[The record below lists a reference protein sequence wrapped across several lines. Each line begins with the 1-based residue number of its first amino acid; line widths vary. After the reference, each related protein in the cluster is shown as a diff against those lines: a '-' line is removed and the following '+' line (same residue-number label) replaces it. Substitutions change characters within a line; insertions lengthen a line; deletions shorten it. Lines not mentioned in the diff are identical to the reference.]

1 MLQRCFE
8 ALRPARPMVH
18 CITNSVTINDC
29 ANVLLAA
36 GARPIMADAPEES
49 AEITAA
55 CQALVLNLGM
65 LSPRKL
71 EAMVKSGH
79 QANRMGIPVVLDP
92 VGAGASALRT
102 RAVHTLLEEVRFAA
116 VRGNG
121 SEIRVLA
128 AGGENHGGVD
138 AAPGEC
144 APEQERAMAEA
155 LARRIHAVVAVTGET
170 DLVTDGTRTARCLGG
185 CAEMG
190 LVTGTGC
197 MLSALTGAL
206 LAVSPEQPF
215 AAVCT
220 AVCAMKTAG
229 ELARAALAPDE
240 GSGSYRVR
248 LIDAVNRLDG
258 PTLAARAQWEEL

>member
-36 GARPIMADAPEES
+36 GARPIMADDPEES

-55 CQALVLNLGM
+55 CRALVLNLGM

-92 VGAGASALRT
+92 VGAGASTLRT
-102 RAVHTLLEEVRFAA
+102 RAAYTLLEEVRFAA

-128 AGGENHGGVD
+128 AVKTTAAWTRPREN
-138 AAPGEC
+138 APPSRSG
-144 APEQERAMAEA
+144 PWP
-155 LARRIHAVVAVTGET
+155 RRWP
-170 DLVTDGTRTARCLGG
+170 
-185 CAEMG
+185 
-190 LVTGTGC
+190 
-197 MLSALTGAL
+197 GA
-206 LAVSPEQPF
+206 F
-215 AAVCT
+215 
-220 AVCAMKTAG
+220 M
-229 ELARAALAPDE
+229 
-240 GSGSYRVR
+240 
-248 LIDAVNRLDG
+248 
-258 PTLAARAQWEEL
+258 QWWP

>member
-144 APEQERAMAEA
+144 APEQERAMDEA
-155 LARRIHAVVAVTGET
+155 LARRIHAVCS
-170 DLVTDGTRTARCLGG
+170 ARSPGRCWRPAQSSPLPPCVPP
-185 CAEMG
+185 CA
-190 LVTGTGC
+190 
-197 MLSALTGAL
+197 
-206 LAVSPEQPF
+206 P
-215 AAVCT
+215 
-220 AVCAMKTAG
+220 
-229 ELARAALAPDE
+229 
-240 GSGSYRVR
+240 
-248 LIDAVNRLDG
+248 
-258 PTLAARAQWEEL
+258 